1 MFNLR
6 QVGESEDSNTQHT
19 SRFSGVGFR
28 VPTMA
33 SIVGN
38 IGEEL
43 DYRSTEDSE
52 ENTSFEDGDLDPQV
66 KGAQMT
72 VSEASE
78 LP

>member
-1 MFNLR
+1 
-6 QVGESEDSNTQHT
+6 
-19 SRFSGVGFR
+19 
-28 VPTMA
+28 MA

-52 ENTSFEDGDLDPQV
+52 ENTSFEDGDLDLQV